1 MFTNIAM
8 WVFSQS
14 DNSEF
19 NIDKVCQPLKEQ
31 NFYKLQLLL
40 CIQDILSDS
49 QQNRSNYLWGFQGL
63 QVVVQV
69 EIAPAALGAIY
80 NKKQI

>member
-1 MFTNIAM
+1 MHSRYIIRYTAKSI
-8 WVFSQS
+8 
-14 DNSEF
+14 E
-19 NIDKVCQPLKEQ
+19 L
-31 NFYKLQLLL
+31 
-40 CIQDILSDS
+40 
-49 QQNRSNYLWGFQGL
+49 YLWRFQGL